1 MRYSKQ
7 RELVMQQVET
17 LRDHPTAEEIYQH
30 ALKECPGLS
39 LGTVYRNL
47 NSLVEAGRVR
57 RVSIPGQP
65 DRFDHTLP
73 WHGHL
78 YCTCCGQVE
87 DLDLDPGL
95 VRQLLSGQPGRITD
109 CVVTWI
115 GLCERCSRQS
125 EPAPAACGAG
135 DAGFAK
141 LSLVS
146 RGRNLY
152 NRQDR
157 LSKWSPAGNDKDRG
171 PIR

>member
-78 YCTCCGQVE
+78 YCTRCGSVTDLAMDSDAIRRLLAGRRVQV
-87 DLDLDPGL
+87 
-95 VRQLLSGQPGRITD
+95 TD
-109 CVVTWI
+109 CALTLI
-115 GLCERCSRQS
+115 GLCEGC
-125 EPAPAACGAG
+125 AAETA
-135 DAGFAK
+135 AAAAAT
-141 LSLVS
+141 V
-146 RGRNLY
+146 
-152 NRQDR
+152 
-157 LSKWSPAGNDKDRG
+157 
-171 PIR
+171 